1 MWSVTQGEA
10 LSDLSHTYPFI
21 SLALQSGQGRLKH
34 VAPHSELW
42 SWPWLWLALEHSL
55 AWAGKHR
62 TQSPKPLA
70 VRVSNTKKH
79 GSEMQVK
86 LADLL
91 PPLKCTRCKSTVLW
105 SDCFCFL
112 LLLRIRLPL
121 SSFLAF
127 TFFYTHTHTNTYF
140 YTMLWSLLS
149 LTHTCLLCTPS
160 YIQLW
165 TLSEPHSCLKLRLAN
180 EEMSSQLSGL
190 DASRKTCR
198 ISPTASSVLFLLN
211 VCVCLCVYGSVCICV
226 STVWTHIHKMLPVS
240 VQSNVGEYEKCVF
253 VHGRPKESS
262 TPLLTYFTAWDWGWH
277 LPCPGILKEHI

>member
-21 SLALQSGQGRLKH
+21 SLALQRGQGRLKH

-62 TQSPKPLA
+62 TQSPKPLT
-70 VRVSNTKKH
+70 VRVSNTKKR

-127 TFFYTHTHTNTYF
+127 TFFLHTHTLTLTFTLCYDPC
-140 YTMLWSLLS
+140 S
-149 LTHTCLLCTPS
+149 LTRTHACCAHLHIYS
-160 YIQLW
+160 Y
-165 TLSEPHSCLKLRLAN
+165 EHSL
-180 EEMSSQLSGL
+180 
-190 DASRKTCR
+190 
-198 ISPTASSVLFLLN
+198 SPTAV
-211 VCVCLCVYGSVCICV
+211 
-226 STVWTHIHKMLPVS
+226 
-240 VQSNVGEYEKCVF
+240 
-253 VHGRPKESS
+253 
-262 TPLLTYFTAWDWGWH
+262 
-277 LPCPGILKEHI
+277 

>member
-1 MWSVTQGEA
+1 MGQRCRSSWQTSYRHWSA
-10 LSDLSHTYPFI
+10 PAANLLYSDLIVF
-21 SLALQSGQGRLKH
+21 
-34 VAPHSELW
+34 V
-42 SWPWLWLALEHSL
+42 
-55 AWAGKHR
+55 
-62 TQSPKPLA
+62 
-70 VRVSNTKKH
+70 
-79 GSEMQVK
+79 
-86 LADLL
+86 
-91 PPLKCTRCKSTVLW
+91 
-105 SDCFCFL
+105 
-112 LLLRIRLPL
+112 
-121 SSFLAF
+121 
-127 TFFYTHTHTNTYF
+127 FFYFWESVCLFRLSLPSLFFTHTHTNTYF